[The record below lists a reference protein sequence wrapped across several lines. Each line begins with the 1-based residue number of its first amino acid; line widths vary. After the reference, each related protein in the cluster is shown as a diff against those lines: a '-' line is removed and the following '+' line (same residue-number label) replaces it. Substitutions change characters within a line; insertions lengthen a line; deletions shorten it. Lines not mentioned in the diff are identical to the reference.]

1 MKKTLLSALG
11 LALLLPAG
19 AAAQSAVDAN
29 TITPTQLRGTAR
41 FISMGGAFT
50 SLGGDISSMTQNP
63 AGLGIYRKSDV
74 GLTFDVSIRNYK
86 TDTDQ
91 GSYKENQTK
100 AFFDNF
106 GYVGVIGLNG
116 AMNSLSW
123 GVSYNRLNAFDRRFR
138 GYNMPTE
145 TSLSNYIASY
155 TQGVNSSEMLFDDDK
170 NYNPF
175 LDSSNDWLSILAYNS
190 MIINN
195 TGSNTEYAGLFQ
207 NGTIADALY
216 DVRETG
222 HTDEYNIDFAGNFN
236 DVVFWGLGVGIIDM
250 EYTRQTNYS
259 ESMSD
264 AYIYY
269 TPDKDKDPGYMT
281 TGNAGFDLYNIKRT
295 TGTGANI
302 KFGLIVRPIEA
313 LRLGFAIHTP
323 TWLHLTNQGYG
334 EINGRFT
341 EKGAQKPFETSEYTD
356 NFNYDWRLNSPWRF
370 MIGASTVIGSKAIL
384 SVDYERVA
392 YSDMK
397 MKYQQYGTWG
407 NNFVEDKLGNE
418 DIKSY
423 YKAAN
428 IVRVGAEYRITPS
441 FSVRAGYNYQTSN
454 MRDAAANDRTEI
466 YTAGTD
472 PSYSFDKDTQN
483 ICLGLGYRYKGWY
496 IDLAYQHTNIKSTFH
511 AYTPFAG
518 LKTPQADRSDS
529 YNNIVI
535 STGIRF

>member
-1 MKKTLLSALG
+1 MKQTLLTALG

-19 AAAQSAVDAN
+19 AAAQSAIDAYN
-29 TITPTQLRGTAR
+29 ITPTQLRGTAR
-41 FISMGGAFT
+41 FVSMGGAFT
-50 SLGGDISSMTQNP
+50 SLGGDLSSMTQNP
-63 AGLGIYRKSDV
+63 AGIGLYRKSDV

-91 GSYKENQTK
+91 GSYKDSQTK

-116 AMNSLSW
+116 AMNTLSW
-123 GVSYNRLNAFDRRFR
+123 GVSYNRLNAFDRRFS

-155 TQGVNSSEMLFDDDK
+155 TQGVNSTEMLFDKDK
-170 NYNPF
+170 NYNPY
-175 LDSSNDWLSILAYNS
+175 LDSNNDWLSILAYNS
-190 MIINN
+190 MVINN
-195 TGSNTEYAGLFQ
+195 TGSNTEYAGLYQ
-207 NGTIADALY
+207 NGTIGDAMY

-259 ESMSD
+259 ESMSGALVYNEHTD
-264 AYIYY
+264 AL
-269 TPDKDKDPGYMT
+269 T
-281 TGNAGFDLYNIKRT
+281 TGNAGFGLYNIKRT

-334 EINGRFT
+334 EMTGRFT
-341 EKGAQKPFETSEYTD
+341 PDGSQTPNETSEYTD
-356 NFNYDWRLNSPWRF
+356 DFDYDWRLNSPWRF

-392 YSDMK
+392 YADMK

-407 NNFVEDKLGNE
+407 NNFVEDKQGND

-423 YKAAN
+423 YKASN

-454 MRDAAANDRTEI
+454 MRDAAADNRTEI

-529 YNNIVI
+529 YNNIVL
-535 STGIRF
+535 STGFRF